1 MTDGILNI
9 SNVQLSG
16 SVSCVPKTKISNLEN
31 PLFSSSEEAL
41 KFIEMTGVEE
51 KRHLETGVLVSDLC
65 YEAAEL
71 LIKKL
76 AWDKD
81 EIGVLIMVTQTPDYL
96 IPNTAIIL
104 QNRLGLSK
112 NTACFDIP
120 LGCSGF
126 VYGASVISSMLTS
139 QGFKKGLLLVGDS
152 SSLLAHKE
160 DKTLSPLFG
169 DAGCATAF
177 EFNEGKN
184 LNFKLWTD
192 GSGFKSIMIPDGGF
206 RNIFSEQSLQV
217 IEDTDGS
224 KRTKVNPKMNG
235 TDVFSFGI
243 TQVPRVVKSFLQQM
257 NKEVSDIDYFLFHQ
271 ANKFMLEMIRK
282 KLKLENSQVPYSIIK
297 YGNTSSASIPLTLS
311 LIGDGA
317 RNKKIA
323 MCGFGVGLSMGCGY
337 FEIGD
342 KFINEII
349 EYEGY

>member
-9 SNVQLSG
+9 SNVQVSG
-16 SVSCVPKTKISNLEN
+16 SVSCVPKNKISNLEN
-31 PLFSSSEEAL
+31 SLFNSSEEAL

-51 KRHLETGVLVSDLC
+51 KRHLESGVLVSDLC

-76 AWDKD
+76 DWKKE
-81 EIGVLIMVTQTPDYL
+81 EIGVLIMVSQTPDYL
-96 IPNTAIIL
+96 LPNTAIIL
-104 QNRLGLSK
+104 QDRLGLSK

-152 SSLLAHKE
+152 SSLLAGIE
-160 DKTLSPLFG
+160 DKALSPLFG

-177 EFNEGKN
+177 EYNEGKN
-184 LNFKLWTD
+184 INFKLWTD
-192 GSGFKSIMIPDGGF
+192 GSGFQSIIIPDGGY
-206 RNIFSEQSLQV
+206 RNRFSEESLFLM
-217 IEDTDGS
+217 EDKDGN

-243 TQVPRVVKSFLQQM
+243 TQVPREIKSFLKQM
-257 NKEVSDIDYFLFHQ
+257 NKSVSDIDYFLFHQ

-282 KLKLENSQVPYSIIK
+282 KLKLGSIQVPYSIIK

-311 LIGDGA
+311 LLGNEA

-323 MCGFGVGLSMGCGY
+323 MCGFGVGLSIGSGY
-337 FEIGD
+337 IETGD
-342 KFINEII
+342 VFVNEII

>member
-1 MTDGILNI
+1 MTEGILNI
-9 SNVQLSG
+9 SNVQISG

-31 PLFSSSEEAL
+31 TLFNSSQEAE
-41 KFIEMTGVEE
+41 KFVEMTGVEE
-51 KRHLETGVLVSDLC
+51 KRHLEQGVLVSDLC

-76 AWDKD
+76 EWNKD

-126 VYGASVISSMLTS
+126 VYGASVISSMLAS
-139 QGFKKGLLLVGDS
+139 QGFNKGILLVGDS

-160 DKTLSPLFG
+160 DKTSAPLFG

-177 EFNEGKN
+177 EFKKGKDI
-184 LNFKLWTD
+184 NFKLWSD
-192 GSGFKSIMIPDGGF
+192 GSGFESIIIPDGGF
-206 RNIFSEQSLQV
+206 RNRFSEESLQV
-217 IEDTDGS
+217 LEDLDGS
-224 KRTKVNPKMNG
+224 KRTRINPKMNG

-243 TQVPRVVKSFLQQM
+243 TQVPREIKLFLQGI
-257 NKEVSDIDYFLFHQ
+257 NKEVSEIDYFLFHQ

-282 KLKLENSQVPYSIIK
+282 KLKLESSQVPYSIIK

-311 LIGDGA
+311 LLGSDA
-317 RNKKIA
+317 KNKKIA
-323 MCGFGVGLSMGCGY
+323 ICGFGIGLSIGSAY

-342 KFINEII
+342 VFVNELI
-349 EYEGY
+349 EYEG

>member
-1 MTDGILNI
+1 MSEGILNI
-9 SNVQLSG
+9 SNVQISG
-16 SVSCVPKTKISNLEN
+16 SVSCVPKTKIFNLEN
-31 PLFSSSEEAL
+31 TLFNSPDEAI
-41 KFIEMTGVEE
+41 KFVEMTGVEE
-51 KRHLETGVLVSDLC
+51 KRHLEEGVLVSDLC
-65 YEAAEL
+65 YQAAEL

-76 AWDKD
+76 EWEKD

-126 VYGASVISSMLTS
+126 VYGASVISAMLAS
-139 QGFKKGLLLVGDS
+139 HSFKKGILLVGDS
-152 SSLLAHKE
+152 SSLLAHKA
-160 DKTLSPLFG
+160 DKTAAPLFG

-177 EFNEGKN
+177 EFREGKN
-184 LNFKLWTD
+184 FNFKLWSD
-192 GSGFKSIMIPDGGF
+192 GSGFKSIIIPDGGF
-206 RNIFSEQSLQV
+206 RNRFSEESLHV
-217 IEDTDGS
+217 LEDSDGS
-224 KRTKVNPKMNG
+224 KRTRVNPKMNG

-243 TQVPRVVKSFLQQM
+243 TQVPREIKSFLELI
-257 NKEVSDIDYFLFHQ
+257 NKEVSDIDYFLLHQ

-282 KLKLENSQVPYSIIK
+282 KLKLESAQVPYSIIK

-311 LIGDGA
+311 LLGADA

-323 MCGFGVGLSMGCGY
+323 MCGFGIGLSIGSAY

-342 KFINEII
+342 EFINELI
-349 EYEGY
+349 EYEG

>member
-1 MTDGILNI
+1 MTEGILNI
-9 SNVQLSG
+9 SNVQMSG
-16 SVSCVPKTKISNLEN
+16 SVSCVPKTKISNLKN
-31 PLFSSSEEAL
+31 TLFNSPQEAL
-41 KFIEMTGVEE
+41 KFVEMTGVEE
-51 KRHLETGVLVSDLC
+51 KRHLEDGVLVSDLC

-76 AWDKD
+76 EWKKN

-126 VYGASVISSMLTS
+126 VYGASVISSMLSS
-139 QGFKKGLLLVGDS
+139 QSFEKGILLVGDS

-160 DKTLSPLFG
+160 DKTSAPLFG

-177 EFNEGKN
+177 EFNKGKN
-184 LNFKLWTD
+184 LNFKLWSD
-192 GSGFKSIMIPDGGF
+192 GSGFNSIIIPDGGF
-206 RNIFSEQSLQV
+206 RNRFSEESLYV
-217 IEDTDGS
+217 LEDSDGS

-243 TQVPRVVKSFLQQM
+243 TQVPREIKLFLQHI

-282 KLKLENSQVPYSIIK
+282 KLKLESRQVPYSIIK

-311 LIGDGA
+311 LMGTDA
-317 RNKKIA
+317 RNKKMA
-323 MCGFGVGLSMGCGY
+323 MCGFGVGLSIGCGY
-337 FEIGD
+337 FEIGNV
-342 KFINEII
+342 FVNEII
-349 EYEGY
+349 EYEG

>member
-9 SNVQLSG
+9 SNVQVSG
-16 SVSCVPKTKISNLEN
+16 SVSCVPKTKITNLEN
-31 PLFSSSEEAL
+31 PLFNSSEEAL
-41 KFIEMTGVEE
+41 KFVEMTGVEE
-51 KRHLETGVLVSDLC
+51 KRHLESGVLVSDLC

-76 AWDKD
+76 EWKKE

-96 IPNTAIIL
+96 LPNTAIIL
-104 QNRLGLSK
+104 QDRLGLSK

-152 SSLLAHKE
+152 SSLLAGIE
-160 DKTLSPLFG
+160 DKALYPLFG

-177 EFNEGKN
+177 EYNEGKN
-184 LNFKLWTD
+184 INFKLWTD
-192 GSGFKSIMIPDGGF
+192 GSGFQSIIIPDGGY
-206 RNIFSEQSLQV
+206 RNRFSEESLCL
-217 IEDTDGS
+217 IKDKDGN

-243 TQVPRVVKSFLQQM
+243 TQVPREIKSFLKQM
-257 NKEVSDIDYFLFHQ
+257 SKAVSDIDYFLFHQ

-282 KLKLENSQVPYSIIK
+282 KLKLGSIQVPYSIIK

-311 LIGDGA
+311 LLGNEA

-323 MCGFGVGLSMGCGY
+323 MCGFGVGLSIGSGY
-337 FEIGD
+337 FETGD
-342 KFINEII
+342 VFVNEII

>member
-9 SNVQLSG
+9 SNVQISG
-16 SVSCVPKTKISNLEN
+16 SVGCVPKTIISNADN
-31 PLFSSSEEAL
+31 PLFNTSDEAL
-41 KFIEMTGVEE
+41 KFVEMTGVQE
-51 KRHLETGVLVSDLC
+51 KRHLEEGVLVSDLC
-65 YEAAEL
+65 YEAAED

-76 AWDKD
+76 AWNKED
-81 EIGVLIMVTQTPDYL
+81 IGVLIMVTQTPDYL

-126 VYGASVISSMLTS
+126 VYGASVLSSMLTA
-139 QGFKKGLLLVGDS
+139 QGFKKGILLVGDS
-152 SSLLAHKE
+152 SSLLAHKK

-177 EFNEGKN
+177 EYQKGKN
-184 LNFKLWTD
+184 INFKLWTD
-192 GSGFKSIMIPDGGF
+192 GSGFQSIIIPDGGY
-206 RNIFSEQSLQV
+206 RNRFSEESLCL
-217 IEDTDGS
+217 IEDKDGN

-243 TQVPRVVKSFLQQM
+243 TQVPREIKSFLNQLCR
-257 NKEVSDIDYFLFHQ
+257 KTSDIDYFLFHQ

-282 KLKLENSQVPYSIIK
+282 KIKLESIQVPYSIIK

-311 LIGDGA
+311 LLGNKA

-323 MCGFGVGLSMGCGY
+323 MCGFGIGLSIGSGY
-337 FEIGD
+337 FETAD
-342 KFINEII
+342 VFVNELI

>member
-1 MTDGILNI
+1 MTDGFLNI
-9 SNVQLSG
+9 SNVQIAG
-16 SVSCVPKTKISNLEN
+16 SVSCVPKTKISNLQN
-31 PLFSSSEEAL
+31 TLFNSSDEAQ

-51 KRHLETGVLVSDLC
+51 KRHLEPGVLVSDLC
-65 YEAAEL
+65 CEAAET

-76 AWDKD
+76 NWEKD

-152 SSLLAHKE
+152 SSILASND
-160 DKTLSPLFG
+160 DKTSAPLFG
-169 DAGCATAF
+169 DAGCASAF
-177 EFNEGKN
+177 EYKEGVEMK
-184 LNFKLWTD
+184 FKLWTD
-192 GSGFKSIMIPDGGF
+192 GSGFEAIIVPDGGY
-206 RNIFSEQSLQV
+206 RNRFSEKSLEV
-217 IEDTDGS
+217 IEDKDGN
-224 KRTKVNPKMNG
+224 KRTNLNPKMNG

-243 TQVPRVVKSFLQQM
+243 TQVPRELKSFLKHIEKQ
-257 NKEVSDIDYFLFHQ
+257 VSDIDYFLFHQ

-282 KLKLENSQVPYSIIK
+282 KLKLERNQVPYSIIK

-311 LIGDGA
+311 LIGGEA
-317 RNKKIA
+317 RNKKFLV
-323 MCGFGVGLSMGCGY
+323 CGFGVGLSIGSAY
-337 FEIGD
+337 FEIG
-342 KFINEII
+342 NEFVNELI
-349 EYEGY
+349 EYEG

>member
-9 SNVQLSG
+9 SNVQIAG
-16 SVSCVPKTKISNLEN
+16 SVSCVPKTIISNLEN
-31 PLFSSSEEAL
+31 TLFNSPEEAL
-41 KFIEMTGVEE
+41 KFVQMTGVEG
-51 KRHLETGVLVSDLC
+51 KRHLENGVLVSDLC

-76 AWDKD
+76 GWAKD

-139 QGFKKGLLLVGDS
+139 KGFKKGLLLVGDS
-152 SSLLAHKE
+152 SSLLASAE
-160 DKTLSPLFG
+160 DKALSPLFG

-184 LNFKLWTD
+184 INFKLWSD

-206 RNIFSEQSLQV
+206 RNRFSEESLQV
-217 IEDTDGS
+217 IQDADGS
-224 KRTKVNPKMNG
+224 KRTKINPKMDG

-243 TQVPRVVKSFLQQM
+243 TQVPQEIKLFLQHL
-257 NKEVSDIDYFLFHQ
+257 NKNVADIDYFLFHQ
-271 ANKFMLEMIRK
+271 ANRFMLEMIRK
-282 KLKLENSQVPYSIIK
+282 KLKLESSQVPYSIIK

-311 LIGDGA
+311 ILGDDV

-323 MCGFGVGLSMGCGY
+323 MCGFGIGLSIGSAY
-337 FEIGD
+337 FEIGGE
-342 KFINEII
+342 FINELI
-349 EYEGY
+349 EYEG

>member
-1 MTDGILNI
+1 MTQGILNI
-9 SNVQLSG
+9 SNVQISG
-16 SVSCVPKTKISNLEN
+16 SVSCVPKTKIYNLEST
-31 PLFSSSEEAL
+31 LFNSPAEAS
-41 KFIEMTGVEE
+41 KFVEMTGVEE
-51 KRHLETGVLVSDLC
+51 KRHLDDGVLVSDLC
-65 YEAAEL
+65 CEAAEL

-76 AWDKD
+76 DWKKD
-81 EIGVLIMVTQTPDYL
+81 DIGILIMVTQTPDYL

-104 QNRLGLSK
+104 QDRLGLSK

-152 SSLLAHKE
+152 SSLLASAE
-160 DKTLSPLFG
+160 DKTSAPLFG

-177 EFNEGKN
+177 EFHKGKN

-192 GSGFKSIMIPDGGF
+192 GSGFKSIIIPDGGY
-206 RNIFSEQSLQV
+206 RNKFSEDSLR
-217 IEDTDGS
+217 ILEDSDGS

-243 TQVPRVVKSFLQQM
+243 TQVPREIKLFLENI
-257 NKEVSDIDYFLFHQ
+257 NKEVLDIDYFLFHQ

-282 KLKLENSQVPYSIIK
+282 KLKLESSQVPYSIIK

-311 LIGDGA
+311 LVGSDA

-323 MCGFGVGLSMGCGY
+323 MCGFGVGLSIGCGY

-342 KFINEII
+342 EFINELI
-349 EYEGY
+349 EYEG

>member
-1 MTDGILNI
+1 MTEGILNI
-9 SNVQLSG
+9 SNVQIVG
-16 SVSCVPKTKISNLEN
+16 SVSCVPKTIISNLKNE
-31 PLFSSSEEAL
+31 LFNSSEEAL
-41 KFIEMTGVEE
+41 KFVEMTGVEE
-51 KRHLETGVLVSDLC
+51 KRHLEKGVLVSDLC

-76 AWDKD
+76 EWDKH

-104 QNRLGLSK
+104 QDRLGLSK

-152 SSLLAHKE
+152 SSLLASAE
-160 DKTLSPLFG
+160 DKALSPLFG

-184 LNFKLWTD
+184 INFKLWTD
-192 GSGFKSIMIPDGGF
+192 GAGFKSIIVPDGGY
-206 RNIFSEQSLQV
+206 RNRFSAESLCV
-217 IEDTDGS
+217 IEDKDGN
-224 KRTKVNPKMNG
+224 KRTNLNPKMNG

-243 TQVPRVVKSFLQQM
+243 TQVPRELKSFLKEM
-257 NKEVSDIDYFLFHQ
+257 NREVADIDYFLFHQ

-282 KLKLENSQVPYSIIK
+282 KLKLESSQVPYSIIK

-311 LIGDGA
+311 ILGDDV

-323 MCGFGVGLSMGCGY
+323 ICGFGVGLSIGCGY

-342 KFINEII
+342 DFVNEII
-349 EYEGY
+349 EYEG

>member
-9 SNVQLSG
+9 SNVQISG

-31 PLFSSSEEAL
+31 SLFNSPEEAI
-41 KFIEMTGVEE
+41 KFVEMTGVEE
-51 KRHLETGVLVSDLC
+51 KRHLEDGVLVSDLC

-76 AWDKD
+76 EWAKD

-126 VYGASVISSMLTS
+126 VYGASVISAKLAS
-139 QGFKKGLLLVGDS
+139 QCFEKGILLVGDS

-160 DKTLSPLFG
+160 DKTSAPLFG

-177 EFNEGKN
+177 EFQKGKN
-184 LNFKLWTD
+184 LNFKLWSD
-192 GSGFKSIMIPDGGF
+192 GSGFKSIIIPDGGY
-206 RNIFSEQSLQV
+206 RNKFSEDSLQI
-217 IEDTDGS
+217 IEDPDGS

-243 TQVPRVVKSFLQQM
+243 TQVPREIKLFLEHI

-282 KLKLENSQVPYSIIK
+282 KLKIESSQVPYSMIK

-311 LIGDGA
+311 LMGANA

-323 MCGFGVGLSMGCGY
+323 MCGFGIGLSIGSAY

-342 KFINEII
+342 EFINELI
-349 EYEGY
+349 EYEG

>member
-1 MTDGILNI
+1 MTDGTLNI
-9 SNVQLSG
+9 SNVQISG
-16 SVSCVPKTKISNLEN
+16 SVSCIPKTKISNLEN
-31 PLFSSSEEAL
+31 TLFNSREEAL
-41 KFIEMTGVEE
+41 KFVEMTGVEE
-51 KRHLETGVLVSDLC
+51 KRHLDDGVLVSDLC

-76 AWDKD
+76 EWAKD

-112 NTACFDIP
+112 NTACFDLP

-126 VYGASVISSMLTS
+126 VYGASVISSMLAS
-139 QGFKKGLLLVGDS
+139 QSFEKGILLVGDS

-160 DKTLSPLFG
+160 DKTSAPLFG

-177 EFNEGKN
+177 EFHKGKN
-184 LNFKLWTD
+184 INFKLWSD
-192 GSGFKSIMIPDGGF
+192 GSGFKSIIIPDGGF
-206 RNIFSEQSLQV
+206 RNRFSEESLCV
-217 IEDTDGS
+217 LEDSDGS
-224 KRTKVNPKMNG
+224 KRTRVNPKMNG

-243 TQVPRVVKSFLQQM
+243 TQVPREIKLFLQFI

-282 KLKLENSQVPYSIIK
+282 KLKLEVSQVPYSIIK

-311 LIGDGA
+311 LIGADA

-323 MCGFGVGLSMGCGY
+323 MCGFGIGLSIGTAY
-337 FEIGD
+337 IEIGD
-342 KFINEII
+342 EFVNELI
-349 EYEGY
+349 EYEG

>member
-1 MTDGILNI
+1 MTEGTLNI
-9 SNVQLSG
+9 SNVQISG
-16 SVSCVPKTKISNLEN
+16 SVSCIPKTKISNLEN
-31 PLFSSSEEAL
+31 TLFNSREEAL
-41 KFIEMTGVEE
+41 KFVEMTGVEE
-51 KRHLETGVLVSDLC
+51 KRHLDDGVLVSDLC

-76 AWDKD
+76 EWAKD

-112 NTACFDIP
+112 NTACFDLP

-126 VYGASVISSMLTS
+126 VYGASVISSMLAS
-139 QGFKKGLLLVGDS
+139 QSFEKGILLVGDS

-160 DKTLSPLFG
+160 DKTSAPLFG

-177 EFNEGKN
+177 EFHKGKN
-184 LNFKLWTD
+184 INFKLWSD
-192 GSGFKSIMIPDGGF
+192 GSGFKSIIIPDGGF
-206 RNIFSEQSLQV
+206 RNRFSEESLCV
-217 IEDTDGS
+217 LEDSDGS
-224 KRTKVNPKMNG
+224 KRTRVNPKMNG

-243 TQVPRVVKSFLQQM
+243 TQVPREIKLFLQFI

-282 KLKLENSQVPYSIIK
+282 KLKLEVSQVPYSIIK

-311 LIGDGA
+311 LIGADA

-323 MCGFGVGLSMGCGY
+323 MCGFGIGLSIGTAY
-337 FEIGD
+337 IEIGD
-342 KFINEII
+342 EFVNELI
-349 EYEGY
+349 EYEG

>member
-1 MTDGILNI
+1 MTDGSLNI
-9 SNVQLSG
+9 SNVQISG
-16 SVSCVPKTKISNLEN
+16 SVSCVPKAKVSNFEN
-31 PLFSSSEEAL
+31 ALFNSPTEAL
-41 KFIEMTGVEE
+41 KFVEMTGIEE
-51 KRHLETGVLVSDLC
+51 KRHLEPGVLVSDLC

-71 LIKKL
+71 LIEKL
-76 AWDKD
+76 AWNKE

-139 QGFKKGLLLVGDS
+139 QGFKKGILLVGDS

-160 DKTLSPLFG
+160 DKTSSPLFG

-177 EFNEGKN
+177 EFQKGKN
-184 LNFKLWTD
+184 INFKLWTD
-192 GSGFKSIMIPDGGF
+192 GAGFKSIMIPDGGY
-206 RNIFSEQSLQV
+206 RNRFSEESLSL

-224 KRTKVNPKMNG
+224 KRTKVNPNMNG

-243 TQVPRVVKSFLQQM
+243 TQVPRVVKSFLQQI
-257 NKEVSDIDYFLFHQ
+257 NKDVSEIDYFLFHQ

-282 KLKLENSQVPYSIIK
+282 KIKLESSQVPYSMMK

-311 LIGDGA
+311 LIGDEV

-323 MCGFGVGLSMGCGY
+323 MCGFGIGLSIGCGY
-337 FEIGD
+337 FEIGEV
-342 KFINEII
+342 FINKFI
-349 EYEGY
+349 EYEGS

>member
-9 SNVQLSG
+9 SNVQVSG
-16 SVSCVPKTKISNLEN
+16 SVSCVPKTKITNLEN
-31 PLFSSSEEAL
+31 PLFNSSEEAL
-41 KFIEMTGVEE
+41 KFVEMTGVEE
-51 KRHLETGVLVSDLC
+51 KRHLESGVLVSDLC

-76 AWDKD
+76 EWKKE

-96 IPNTAIIL
+96 LPNTAIIL
-104 QNRLGLSK
+104 QDRLGLSK

-152 SSLLAHKE
+152 SSLLAGIE
-160 DKTLSPLFG
+160 DKALSPLFG

-177 EFNEGKN
+177 EYNEGKN
-184 LNFKLWTD
+184 INFKLWTD
-192 GSGFKSIMIPDGGF
+192 GSGFQSIIIPDGGY
-206 RNIFSEQSLQV
+206 RNRFSEESLCLM
-217 IEDTDGS
+217 EDKDGN

-243 TQVPRVVKSFLQQM
+243 TQVPREMKSFLKQM
-257 NKEVSDIDYFLFHQ
+257 SKAVSDIDYFLFHQ

-282 KLKLENSQVPYSIIK
+282 KLKLGSIQVPYSIIK

-311 LIGDGA
+311 LLGNEA

-323 MCGFGVGLSMGCGY
+323 ICGFGVGLSIGSGY
-337 FEIGD
+337 FETGD
-342 KFINEII
+342 VFVNEII

>member
-9 SNVQLSG
+9 SNVQISG
-16 SVSCVPKTKISNLEN
+16 SVSCVPKTRISNAEN
-31 PLFSSSEEAL
+31 PLFNTPDEAL

-51 KRHLETGVLVSDLC
+51 KRHLESGVLVSDLC

-76 AWDKD
+76 EWKKE

-126 VYGASVISSMLTS
+126 VYGASVLSSMLTA
-139 QGFKKGLLLVGDS
+139 QGFKKGILLVGDS

-160 DKTLSPLFG
+160 DKTVSPLFG

-177 EFNEGKN
+177 EYQKGKN
-184 LNFKLWTD
+184 INFKLWTD
-192 GSGFKSIMIPDGGF
+192 GSGFRSIIIPDGGF
-206 RNIFSEQSLQV
+206 RNQFSKNSLEV
-217 IEDTDGS
+217 IEDSDGS
-224 KRTKVNPKMNG
+224 KRANINPKMNG

-243 TQVPRVVKSFLQQM
+243 TQVPRIIKSFLTEID
-257 NKEVSDIDYFLFHQ
+257 KEITNVDYMLFHQ
-271 ANKFMLEMIRK
+271 ANRFMLEMIRK
-282 KLKLENSQVPYSIIK
+282 KIKLESSQVPYSIMK
-297 YGNTSSASIPLTLS
+297 FGNTSSASIPLTLA
-311 LIGDGA
+311 LLGDEA
-317 RNKKIA
+317 KNKKIA
-323 MCGFGVGLSMGCGY
+323 MCGFGVGLSIGCGY
-337 FEIGD
+337 FETGEF
-342 KFINEII
+342 FINEFI
-349 EYEGY
+349 EYAGE

>member
-9 SNVQLSG
+9 SNVQIAG
-16 SVSCVPKTKISNLEN
+16 SVSCVPKIKIFNLEN
-31 PLFSSSEEAL
+31 TLFSSSEEAI
-41 KFIEMTGVEE
+41 KFVQMTGVEE
-51 KRHLETGVLVSDLC
+51 KRHLESGVLVSDLC

-76 AWDKD
+76 DWNKD
-81 EIGVLIMVTQTPDYL
+81 EIGVLIMVTQTPDFL
-96 IPNTAIIL
+96 LPNTAIIL
-104 QNRLGLSK
+104 QDRLGLSK

-160 DKTLSPLFG
+160 DKALSPLFG

-177 EFNEGKN
+177 EFKEGKN
-184 LNFKLWTD
+184 INFKLWTD
-192 GSGFKSIMIPDGGF
+192 GSGFKSIMIPDGGY
-206 RNIFSEQSLQV
+206 RNRFSEKSLCV
-217 IEDTDGS
+217 IEGEDGN
-224 KRTKVNPKMNG
+224 KRTKINPEMNG

-243 TQVPRVVKSFLQQM
+243 SQVPREVKSFLKQI
-257 NKEVSDIDYFLFHQ
+257 NKDVSDIDYFLFHQ

-282 KLKLENSQVPYSIIK
+282 KLKLEGAQVPYSIIK

-311 LIGDGA
+311 ILGDNV
-317 RNKKIA
+317 RSKKIA
-323 MCGFGVGLSMGCGY
+323 ICGFGVGLSIGSAY

-342 KFINEII
+342 VFINELI
-349 EYEGY
+349 EYEG

>member
-1 MTDGILNI
+1 MTDGVLNI
-9 SNVQLSG
+9 SNVQISG
-16 SVSCVPKTKISNLEN
+16 SVSCVPKTIISNAEN
-31 PLFSSSEEAL
+31 PLFNTSDEAL
-41 KFIEMTGVEE
+41 KFIEMTGVQE
-51 KRHLETGVLVSDLC
+51 KRHLEEGVLVSDLC
-65 YEAAEL
+65 FEAAEQ

-76 AWDKD
+76 AWNKED
-81 EIGVLIMVTQTPDYL
+81 IGVLIMVTQTPDYL

-126 VYGASVISSMLTS
+126 VYGASVLSSMLTA
-139 QGFKKGLLLVGDS
+139 QGFKKGILLVGDS

-177 EFNEGKN
+177 EYQKGKN
-184 LNFKLWTD
+184 MSFKLWSD
-192 GSGFKSIMIPDGGF
+192 GSGFKSIIIPNGGF
-206 RNIFSEQSLQV
+206 RNQFSENSLTLL
-217 IEDTDGS
+217 EDADGS
-224 KRTKVNPKMNG
+224 KRTRVNPKMNG

-243 TQVPRVVKSFLQQM
+243 TQVPRIIKSFLTEID
-257 NKEVSDIDYFLFHQ
+257 KEIGNIDYMLFHQ

-282 KLKLENSQVPYSIIK
+282 KLKLESTQVPYSIIK

-311 LIGDGA
+311 LLGNGA

-323 MCGFGVGLSMGCGY
+323 MCGFGVGLSMGCAY
-337 FEIGD
+337 VEIGKD
-342 KFINEII
+342 FVNELI
-349 EYEGY
+349 EYESE

>member
-1 MTDGILNI
+1 MTEGILNI
-9 SNVQLSG
+9 ANVQISG
-16 SVSCVPKTKISNLEN
+16 SVSCVPKTIVSNLEN
-31 PLFSSSEEAL
+31 KLFNSSEEAL
-41 KFIEMTGVEE
+41 KFIEITGVEE
-51 KRHLETGVLVSDLC
+51 KRHLEDAVLVSDLC
-65 YEAAEL
+65 CQAAEL

-76 AWDKD
+76 DWKKE

-126 VYGASVISSMLTS
+126 VYGASVISSMLAS
-139 QGFKKGLLLVGDS
+139 KSFEKGILLVGDS

-160 DKTLSPLFG
+160 DKTSSPLFG

-177 EFNEGKN
+177 EYHKGKN
-184 LNFKLWTD
+184 LNFKLWSD
-192 GSGFKSIMIPDGGF
+192 GSGFKSIIIPDGGF
-206 RNIFSEQSLQV
+206 RNRFSKESLIV
-217 IEDTDGS
+217 NEDSDGS
-224 KRTKVNPKMNG
+224 KRTKINPKMNG

-243 TQVPRVVKSFLQQM
+243 TQVPNQIKLFLEHI

-282 KLKLENSQVPYSIIK
+282 KIKLEIAKVPYSIIK

-311 LIGDGA
+311 LMGSEA
-317 RNKKIA
+317 RNKKIV
-323 MCGFGVGLSMGCGY
+323 MCGFGIGLSIGSAY
-337 FEIGD
+337 FETGED
-342 KFINEII
+342 FINELI
-349 EYEGY
+349 EYEGK

>member
-1 MTDGILNI
+1 MTQGILNI
-9 SNVQLSG
+9 SNVQISG
-16 SVSCVPKTKISNLEN
+16 SVSCVPKTKIYNLEST
-31 PLFSSSEEAL
+31 LFNSPEEAL
-41 KFIEMTGVEE
+41 KFVEMTGVEE
-51 KRHLETGVLVSDLC
+51 KRHLDEGVLVSDLC

-76 AWDKD
+76 EWAKD

-96 IPNTAIIL
+96 IPNNAIIL

-126 VYGASVISSMLTS
+126 VYGASVISSMLAS
-139 QGFKKGLLLVGDS
+139 QCFEKGILLVGDS

-160 DKTLSPLFG
+160 DKSAAPLFG

-177 EFNEGKN
+177 EFHKGKN

-192 GSGFKSIMIPDGGF
+192 GSGFESIIIPDGGY
-206 RNIFSEQSLQV
+206 RNKFSEESLQV
-217 IEDTDGS
+217 IEDSDGS
-224 KRTKVNPKMNG
+224 KRTRVNPKMNG

-243 TQVPRVVKSFLQQM
+243 TQVPCEIKLFLQ
-257 NKEVSDIDYFLFHQ
+257 NLSKEVSDIDYFLFHQ
-271 ANKFMLEMIRK
+271 ANRFMLEMIRK
-282 KLKLENSQVPYSIIK
+282 KLKLEVSQVPYSMIK

-311 LIGDGA
+311 LMGADA

-323 MCGFGVGLSMGCGY
+323 MCGFGIGLSIGCGY
-337 FEIGD
+337 FELGD
-342 KFINEII
+342 EFINELI
-349 EYEGY
+349 EYEG

>member
-1 MTDGILNI
+1 MTEGILNI
-9 SNVQLSG
+9 SNVQISG
-16 SVSCVPKTKISNLEN
+16 SVSCVPKTIIANLEN
-31 PLFSSSEEAL
+31 TLFNSPEEAL
-41 KFIEMTGVEE
+41 KFVEMTGVEE
-51 KRHLETGVLVSDLC
+51 KRHLEDGVLVSDLC

-76 AWDKD
+76 EWDKH
-81 EIGVLIMVTQTPDYL
+81 EIGILIMVTQTPDYL
-96 IPNTAIIL
+96 IPSTAIIL

-126 VYGASVISSMLTS
+126 VYGASVISALLAS
-139 QGFKKGLLLVGDS
+139 QSFKKGILLVGDS

-160 DKTLSPLFG
+160 DKTAAPLFG

-177 EFNEGKN
+177 EFHKGKN

-192 GSGFKSIMIPDGGF
+192 GSGFQSIIIPDGGF
-206 RNIFSEQSLQV
+206 RNKFSEESLHV
-217 IEDTDGS
+217 IEDSDGS

-243 TQVPRVVKSFLQQM
+243 TQVPREIKLFLQNI

-271 ANKFMLEMIRK
+271 ANMFMLEMIRK
-282 KLKLENSQVPYSIIK
+282 KLKLESCQVPYSIIK

-311 LIGDGA
+311 ILGDDV

-323 MCGFGVGLSMGCGY
+323 MCGFGVGLSIGCGY

-342 KFINEII
+342 EFINELI
-349 EYEGY
+349 EYEG

>member
-1 MTDGILNI
+1 MTDGILNV
-9 SNVQLSG
+9 SNVQVSG

-31 PLFSSSEEAL
+31 PLFNSSEEAL
-41 KFIEMTGVEE
+41 KFVEMTGVEE
-51 KRHLETGVLVSDLC
+51 KRHLESGVLVSDLC
-65 YEAAEL
+65 CEAAEL

-76 AWDKD
+76 EWKKE

-96 IPNTAIIL
+96 LPNTAIIL
-104 QNRLGLSK
+104 QDRLGLSK

-152 SSLLAHKE
+152 SSLLAGIE
-160 DKTLSPLFG
+160 DKALAPLFG

-177 EFNEGKN
+177 EYNEGKN
-184 LNFKLWTD
+184 INFKLWTD
-192 GSGFKSIMIPDGGF
+192 GSGFQSIIIPDGGY
-206 RNIFSEQSLQV
+206 RNRFSEKSLCV
-217 IEDTDGS
+217 LEDKNGN
-224 KRTKVNPKMNG
+224 KRTNVNPKMNG

-243 TQVPRVVKSFLQQM
+243 TQVPRELKSFIKQLS
-257 NKEVSDIDYFLFHQ
+257 KEVSDIDYFLFHQ

-282 KLKLENSQVPYSIIK
+282 KLKLESSQVPYSIIK

-311 LIGDGA
+311 ILGDGV

-323 MCGFGVGLSMGCGY
+323 MCGFGVGLSIGCGY
-337 FEIGD
+337 FEIGNL
-342 KFINEII
+342 FVNEII

>member
-9 SNVQLSG
+9 SNVQVSG

-31 PLFSSSEEAL
+31 TLFNSTDEAL
-41 KFIEMTGVEE
+41 NFVEMTGVEE
-51 KRHLETGVLVSDLC
+51 KRHLDPGVLVSDLC
-65 YEAAEL
+65 YEAAAL

-76 AWDKD
+76 AWNKD

-126 VYGASVISSMLTS
+126 VYGASVLSSMITS
-139 QGFKKGLLLVGDS
+139 QGFKKGILLVGDS

-177 EFNEGKN
+177 EFNEGKD
-184 LNFKLWTD
+184 LKFKLWTD

-206 RNIFSEQSLQV
+206 RNILSEESLQV
-217 IEDTDGS
+217 IEGKDGS

-243 TQVPRVVKSFLQQM
+243 TQVPRVLKSFLQNL
-257 NKEVSDIDYFLFHQ
+257 NKEVSEIDYFLFHQ

-282 KLKLENSQVPYSIIK
+282 KIKLDPSQMPYSMIK

-311 LIGDGA
+311 LLGDDA
-317 RNKKIA
+317 RNKKFAI
-323 MCGFGVGLSMGCGY
+323 CGFGIGLSIGSGY

-342 KFINEII
+342 RFINELI
-349 EYEGY
+349 EYEGR